1 MAQRSVLIVEDD
13 IDIVEL
19 LEYNL
24 RSEGFAVETTDN
36 GETAVQIAKAKE
48 PDLILLDLGLPGMQ
62 GLDVCRILRQ
72 DQITSKIPI
81 IMLTARGEESD
92 IVVGLE
98 LGADDYIPK
107 PFGVREVIARIR
119 AVLRRRTGSEIG
131 SERLAIGPFLIDS
144 ARYEVRISGTPI
156 EFTLTEFRLLR
167 SLASNPG
174 RVLTREQLLDAIT
187 DQNTYIIDRNIDV
200 HIRSIRQKMGEFRD
214 WIVTVRGVGYKFGK
228 DNP

>member
-24 RSEGFAVETTDN
+24 SSEGFSVETAGN
-36 GETAVQIAKAKE
+36 GETALENAKAKV

-72 DQITSKIPI
+72 DRVTSKIPI

-107 PFGVREVIARIR
+107 PFGMREVIARIR
-119 AVLRRRTGSEIG
+119 AVLRRRTGSETV
-131 SERLAIGPFLIDS
+131 SEQLAIGPFLIDS
-144 ARYEVRISGTPI
+144 GRYEVRISGKPI
-156 EFTLTEFRLLR
+156 EFTLAEFRLLR

-187 DQNTYIIDRNIDV
+187 DQSTYIIDRNIDV
-200 HIRSIRQKMGEFRD
+200 HIRSIRQKIGEFRD

-228 DNP
+228 DNL